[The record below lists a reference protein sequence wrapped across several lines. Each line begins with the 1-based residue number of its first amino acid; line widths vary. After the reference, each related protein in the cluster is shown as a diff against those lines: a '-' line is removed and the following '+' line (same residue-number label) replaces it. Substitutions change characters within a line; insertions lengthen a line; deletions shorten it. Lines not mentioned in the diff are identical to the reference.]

1 MKLLIDSNGVFGFSQ
16 RAINLMCKYKNLNYD
31 DNENDNLFEIS
42 CNPKIRFDKDAIKA
56 VEKLGITAN
65 ADGSQIV
72 VAEIP
77 DGYDYRIIVPDTGG
91 EDLYFS
97 KSKIHLFEPKIDYE
111 QLENQRNDYYWNH
124 KL

>member
-1 MKLLIDSNGVFGFSQ
+1 MKMLIDSNGVFCFSQ
-16 RAINLMCKYKNLNYD
+16 RAIKLMCKYKNLNYD
-31 DNENDNLFEIS
+31 DNESNDLFEIA

-65 ADGSQIV
+65 ADDSKIV

-97 KSKIHLFEPKIDYE
+97 KSKIHLYNSEPEYDDEEQEIDY
-111 QLENQRNDYYWNH
+111 Y
-124 KL
+124 